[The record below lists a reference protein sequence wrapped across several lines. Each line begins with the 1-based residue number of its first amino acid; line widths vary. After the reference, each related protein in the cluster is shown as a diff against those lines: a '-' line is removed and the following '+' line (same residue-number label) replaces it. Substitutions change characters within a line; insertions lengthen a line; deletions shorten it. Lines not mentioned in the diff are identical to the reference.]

1 MKHLLI
7 NLTFLIY
14 PEYLLKYFC
23 TKKPAHFRTGLL
35 HLCIFLINNDRIS
48 AVNRIIDQ
56 CCLICRKV
64 DTAMTSGATFISVSS
79 ERRLPG
85 CIMKPL
91 PIYKWHPVIYFYVVS
106 IFLTAQVI
114 WTCLVGNRPCSSVC
128 LPAGFWCSTDDICFC
143 HKCSIFVQP
152 QMLVIRLTSI

>member
-23 TKKPAHFRTGLL
+23 TKNQPTFGLVFCI
-35 HLCIFLINNDRIS
+35 LCIFLINNDWIS

-91 PIYKWHPVIYFYVVS
+91 PIYKWHPVIYFLRCIHIPDCSGYMDLPCRQS
-106 IFLTAQVI
+106 AMLL
-114 WTCLVGNRPCSSVC
+114 CMSPCRLLV
-128 LPAGFWCSTDDICFC
+128 L
-143 HKCSIFVQP
+143 H
-152 QMLVIRLTSI
+152 

>member
-1 MKHLLI
+1 MKHPLI

-23 TKKPAHFRTGLL
+23 TKKPVHFRTGLFAI
-35 HLCIFLINNDRIS
+35 LCIFLINNDWIS

-114 WTCLVGNRPCSSVC
+114 WTCLVGNPAMLLCMSPCR
-128 LPAGFWCSTDDICFC
+128 L
-143 HKCSIFVQP
+143 
-152 QMLVIRLTSI
+152 LVLH

>member
-1 MKHLLI
+1 MAPLQLPPHRIGRIAEMKFLLIFNYIIIFQSCFMCHNFLLHICHFIILFCQKMSMKHLLI

-48 AVNRIIDQ
+48 TINRIIDQ

-64 DTAMTSGATFISVSS
+64 DTAMTSGATFISVSPKEDCQDAS
-79 ERRLPG
+79 
-85 CIMKPL
+85 
-91 PIYKWHPVIYFYVVS
+91 
-106 IFLTAQVI
+106 
-114 WTCLVGNRPCSSVC
+114 
-128 LPAGFWCSTDDICFC
+128 
-143 HKCSIFVQP
+143 
-152 QMLVIRLTSI
+152 